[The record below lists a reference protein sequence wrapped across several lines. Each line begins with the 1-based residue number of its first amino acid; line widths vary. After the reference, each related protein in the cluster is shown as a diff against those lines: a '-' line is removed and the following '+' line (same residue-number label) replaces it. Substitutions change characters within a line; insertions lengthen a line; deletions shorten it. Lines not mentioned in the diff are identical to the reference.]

1 MAGEREVSS
10 AHRTGMAEALA
21 RYCSCISVAM
31 DTRVA
36 LFRYTETFRIS
47 SLYVF
52 YKSGRVEGGRERVE
66 YSAQFIPCLTTAW
79 AHLILWTKHKPL
91 LKVIPLFQMESLEQ
105 GQICP
110 TCLQQP
116 SDCQREPGLLKYH
129 SG

>member
-52 YKSGRVEGGRERVE
+52 YKSGRVEGGRERDSRIQYTVH
-66 YSAQFIPCLTTAW
+66 S
-79 AHLILWTKHKPL
+79 L
-91 LKVIPLFQMESLEQ
+91 LDYCVGSPY
-105 GQICP
+105 P
-110 TCLQQP
+110 V
-116 SDCQREPGLLKYH
+116 D
-129 SG
+129 